1 MTYTPAE
8 LFRMHLSF
16 EQSEN
21 ENKGQF
27 TINKISTDLDL
38 TQAFP
43 SMHVRQKGNNPQQKQ
58 KQGSASKKQQ
68 PPVCPNE
75 NKMNYGEARV
85 KTPSRKIYNKKK
97 VRQVTFREGKRKDRN
112 KPVKMTD
119 ESIAKRKIL
128 GFNGSGIICF
138 LCRST
143 RHVAPQCNVYPHT
156 KPTSTPCKCGLLHP
170 EAVCKSRGNS
180 PQQPGRVV
188 RN

>member
-43 SMHVRQKGNNPQQKQ
+43 SMHMKQKGNNPPQR
-58 KQGSASKKQQ
+58 GNNPYKKQQ
-68 PPVCPNE
+68 HPVCPNE
-75 NKMNYGEARV
+75 NKMNYGEARA
-85 KTPSRKIYNKKK
+85 KTSNRNLYNKNQ
-97 VRQVTFREGKRKDRN
+97 VRQVSFKEGEKKDRTR
-112 KPVKMTD
+112 PIRMTD
-119 ESIAKRKIL
+119 EYVAKRKIL
-128 GFNGSGIICF
+128 GFKGSGIICF
-138 LCRST
+138 LWKGT
-143 RHVAPQCNVYPHT
+143 RHIAQNCNVYPHT

-170 EAVCKSRGNS
+170 EAVCKSRGNP